1 MRLCCFLAV
10 LLAFSPA
17 VRAETLTV
25 AKLVQFLESSEPL
38 IQQGK
43 MTDNELAGF
52 LVRVKLSE
60 RLDART
66 LEDIES
72 RLKLGAKTVQALE
85 RLREESASF
94 TTAVPLAAPLKPR
107 PIPPPS
113 SVEQA
118 AAIDDVREYALNYS
132 RSLPD
137 FVCTQVTRRYAA
149 PPPGTRYGGPVGS
162 DPRWMAIDTLQIRL
176 SFFQQKEQYTVVLI
190 GNKVV
195 NQDYQK
201 VGGSKS
207 FGEFG
212 SMLQEIFER
221 STEAHFEW
229 DHWGTLR
236 GQRVMA
242 FQYHVRLDR
251 SKYQLVVDDRDSIRA
266 AYHGLVEVDP
276 KTHVVLRVTTE
287 AENIPPEFPIKEARD
302 VLDYDYTELSGHT
315 FLLPLKAQVLMKGTE
330 AWQRLDEEF
339 RIYRKYSA
347 ESDIKFDTEPLAPL
361 PEDKT
366 KEEPAA
372 PAPPAP
378 KKSGQ

>member
-1 MRLCCFLAV
+1 MKDCGTKARR
-10 LLAFSPA
+10 SPPPC
-17 VRAETLTV
+17 RW
-25 AKLVQFLESSEPL
+25 
-38 IQQGK
+38 
-43 MTDNELAGF
+43 
-52 LVRVKLSE
+52 
-60 RLDART
+60 
-66 LEDIES
+66 
-72 RLKLGAKTVQALE
+72 
-85 RLREESASF
+85 RLRSSPGPF
-94 TTAVPLAAPLKPR
+94 PR
-107 PIPPPS
+107 RLRWSRPPS
-113 SVEQA
+113 
-118 AAIDDVREYALNYS
+118 INDVREYALNYS

-251 SKYQLVVDDRDSIRA
+251 SKYQLVVDDRDQH
-266 AYHGLVEVDP
+266 HGGISRTGGGGSQNPRGFAGD
-276 KTHVVLRVTTE
+276 HR
-287 AENIPPEFPIKEARD
+287 
-302 VLDYDYTELSGHT
+302 S
-315 FLLPLKAQVLMKGTE
+315 
-330 AWQRLDEEF
+330 
-339 RIYRKYSA
+339 RKYSA
-347 ESDIKFDTEPLAPL
+347 RVSRSKKPRTCWITITRNF
-361 PEDKT
+361 
-366 KEEPAA
+366 PATA
-372 PAPPAP
+372 SCCPS
-378 KKSGQ
+378 KRRCS

>member
-1 MRLCCFLAV
+1 
-10 LLAFSPA
+10 
-17 VRAETLTV
+17 
-25 AKLVQFLESSEPL
+25 
-38 IQQGK
+38 
-43 MTDNELAGF
+43 
-52 LVRVKLSE
+52 
-60 RLDART
+60 
-66 LEDIES
+66 
-72 RLKLGAKTVQALE
+72 
-85 RLREESASF
+85 
-94 TTAVPLAAPLKPR
+94 
-107 PIPPPS
+107 
-113 SVEQA
+113 
-118 AAIDDVREYALNYS
+118 
-132 RSLPD
+132 
-137 FVCTQVTRRYAA
+137 
-149 PPPGTRYGGPVGS
+149 
-162 DPRWMAIDTLQIRL
+162 MAIDTLQIRL

-221 STEAHFEW
+221 STETHFEW

-251 SKYQLVVDDRDSIRA
+251 SKYQLVVDGRDSIRA

-315 FLLPLKAQVLMKGTE
+315 FLLPLKAQVLMKGAE

-378 KKSGQ
+378 PVPKKQ